1 MSLMNINEI
10 YETLQ
15 GVSLSDISAALSR
28 LDEHGHALT
37 QTEVIWLAVVAVTGL
52 LLCLFGLKIV
62 RFWAAILGL
71 AAGFFVGFAAAEA
84 VGADAVICVS
94 AGLATGIL
102 LALLGSVLYR
112 VGVFVTVFLSV
123 SLFCFHLM
131 NPENWILIGI
141 CQVIGLVAAIFAMK
155 FLEIIT
161 IFATVLLGAVTAGP
175 AVCFLLPGTGMDNL
189 VRIALC
195 TLFGAVGVLVQLLLV
210 SKKRKKQNLKRA
222 AEIRQESSTAN
233 EVERAR
239 AVMADLGS
247 DSAAGR
253 ESQNSAASSGRD
265 SGSGLET
272 ISLDDIEDID
282 DSDEEPD
289 DL

>member
-1 MSLMNINEI
+1 MSIMNMNEI

-15 GVSLSDISAALSR
+15 GVSLSDLSAALSGLVENR
-28 LDEHGHALT
+28 HALT
-37 QTEVIWLAVVAVTGL
+37 QTEVIYLAVAAAAGL
-52 LLCLFGLKIV
+52 LLCFFGLKIV

-84 VGADAVICVS
+84 SGADAAVCVT
-94 AGLATGIL
+94 AGLVTGVIL
-102 LALLGSVLYR
+102 AVLGSVLYR

-123 SLFCFHLM
+123 SLFCVHLM
-131 NPENWILIGI
+131 NPENWIFAGI
-141 CQVIGLVAAIFAMK
+141 CQLIGLIAAILAMK

-161 IFATVLLGAVTAGP
+161 IFSTVLLGAVTAGP
-175 AVCFLLPGTGMDNL
+175 AVYGLLPDTGMDSL

-195 TLFGAVGVLVQLLLV
+195 TLFGAVGVLVQLLMV

-239 AVMADLGS
+239 AVMAELGS
-247 DSAAGR
+247 AGTSGR
-253 ESQNSAASSGRD
+253 ESQNNAAASGID

-272 ISLDDIEDID
+272 ISLDDISDID
-282 DSDEEPD
+282 DPDEEPD
-289 DL
+289 HM

>member
-1 MSLMNINEI
+1 MSMNEI

-15 GVSLSDISAALSR
+15 GISLSDISAVLSR
-28 LDEHGHALT
+28 LDESGHALT
-37 QTEVIWLAVVAVTGL
+37 QAEIIGLAAAAAAGL

-62 RFWAAILGL
+62 RFWAALLGL
-71 AAGFFVGFAAAEA
+71 AAGFFVGFTAAEA
-84 VGADAVICVS
+84 AGADAVVCVS
-94 AGLATGIL
+94 AGFAAGLL
-102 LALLGSVLYR
+102 LAVLGSVLYR

-123 SLFCFHLM
+123 SLFCLHLI
-131 NPENWILIGI
+131 NPENWIFIGI
-141 CQVIGLVAAIFAMK
+141 CQAIGLIAAILSMK

-175 AVCFLLPGTGMDNL
+175 AVCYLLPDTGMDSL
-189 VRIALC
+189 IRIALC
-195 TLFGAVGVLVQLLLV
+195 TLFGAAGVLVQLLLL

-222 AEIRQESSTAN
+222 AEIRQERSTAN

-239 AVMADLGS
+239 AVMENLGS
-247 DSAAGR
+247 SSTTDRADRDST
-253 ESQNSAASSGRD
+253 AASDTVSEN
-265 SGSGLET
+265 GLET

-282 DSDEEPD
+282 DPDEELD